1 MPARGQ
7 AAGRRERAP
16 GLRSWFSSGPLTR
29 AQAVVDSPQQRPG
42 GGEPRGASLAR
53 SLRGHDPL
61 HSSTLI
67 AVVACFALAALSAAV
82 LPTVPSYDPWSW
94 IVWGRE
100 VSDPHLSFVVG
111 GGPSWKPL
119 PLIFTTVFG
128 LFGGA
133 APTLWVITARA
144 GGFLGLLFAWKLAA
158 RLTGGGRAGAFA
170 GLLAVIGVVLTRDWL
185 YYWFRGTS
193 EPTLIGVSLWAIYSL
208 LDRRHAQAFLL
219 GVAASLIRPEWWPF
233 IGLYGLWLWFKVPR
247 LRLLVIA
254 GWISIPVFWFVPAWI
269 GSGDPFL
276 AATHAAEYNG
286 HLGGDPLRTVIS
298 RGIDLQVLPALIFAI
313 VAVAIGWFKDRD
325 KVILALGGGVAAW
338 WVVVVGM
345 TLDGYPGLE
354 RFFLPAAALTCVLGG
369 VGITRLALLVGGLAS
384 APRARAVAIVVAAAL
399 VLVSIPFTT
408 SRWAAAWAAKP
419 AAAQAVSTLDQLSAA
434 VAAVGGHRGVFP
446 CKSSFAAVNHGVQTA
461 LAWKLHVTLNR
472 VGTAMSAPGVD
483 FIGPHNATDGAPAR
497 VDPRLTKV
505 RTLAQV
511 GSWRV
516 VRLTDPHVP
525 ALDPCVG
532 R

>member
-1 MPARGQ
+1 MGMWGWMASGPV
-7 AAGRRERAP
+7 AP
-16 GLRSWFSSGPLTR
+16 G
-29 AQAVVDSPQQRPG
+29 QVVVDPPERGPG
-42 GGEPRGASLAR
+42 ADEHRGGSFAR
-53 SLRGHDPL
+53 SVRHYDPL
-61 HSSTLI
+61 HSPALL
-67 AVVACFALAALSAAV
+67 AVVACFALAALSAAI

-144 GGFLGLLFAWKLAA
+144 GGLLGLLFAWKLAS
-158 RLTGGGRAGAFA
+158 RLIGGGRAGAFA
-170 GLLAVIGVVLTRDWL
+170 GVLAVIGVVLTQDWF

-193 EPTLIGVSLWAIYSL
+193 EPMLIGLSLWAIYNL
-208 LDRRHAQAFLL
+208 IDGRHVQAFLV

-233 IGLYGLWLWFKVPR
+233 IGLYGLWLWFTAPR
-247 LRLLVIA
+247 LRLLVLA
-254 GWISIPVFWFVPAWI
+254 GWIAIPVFWFVPAWI

-276 AATHAAEYNG
+276 AASHAADYNG
-286 HLGGDPLRTVIS
+286 HLGTDPFRTVIG
-298 RGIDLQVLPALIFAI
+298 RGVDLQVLPALIFAV

-325 KVILALGGGVAAW
+325 KVMLALGAGVAAW

-354 RFFLPAAALTCVLGG
+354 RFFLPAAALTCVLAG
-369 VGITRLALLVGGLAS
+369 VGITRLAVLAGASVS
-384 APRARAVAIVVAAAL
+384 ATRARATAVAVAAVL
-399 VLVSIPFTT
+399 VLVSIPFTA
-408 SRWAAAWAAKP
+408 SRWSAAWAAKP
-419 AAAQAVSTLDQLSAA
+419 AASQAVTTLDQLGAA
-434 VAAVGGHRGVFP
+434 VAAVGGHDGVFP
-446 CKSSFAAVNHGVQTA
+446 CKSSFASVNHGVQTA

-472 VGTAMSAPGVD
+472 VGTAMRAPGVD
-483 FIGPHNATDGAPAR
+483 FIGPHNGTDGAPAR
-497 VDPRLTKV
+497 IDPRLTTV
-505 RTLAQV
+505 QTLLQV

-516 VRLTDPHVP
+516 VRLTDPRVP
-525 ALDPCVG
+525 ALDSCVG
-532 R
+532 H

>member
-1 MPARGQ
+1 MA
-7 AAGRRERAP
+7 
-16 GLRSWFSSGPLTR
+16 SGPLVR
-29 AQAVVDSPQQRPG
+29 ALAVVDSPQQRPG
-42 GGEPRGASLAR
+42 DGEPLGASFVR
-53 SLRGHDPL
+53 SVRRWDPL
-61 HSSTLI
+61 HSPTLI
-67 AVVACFALAALSAAV
+67 AAVACLALGALSAAV

-119 PLIFTTVFG
+119 PLIFTSVYG
-128 LFGGA
+128 LFGAA

-144 GGFLGLLFAWKLAA
+144 GGLLGLVFAWKLAS
-158 RLTGGGRAGAFA
+158 RLIGGGRAGAFA
-170 GLLAVIGVVLTRDWL
+170 GLLAVIGVVLTQDWF

-193 EPTLIGVSLWAIYSL
+193 EPMLIGVSLWAIYSL
-208 LDRRHAQAFLL
+208 LDGRHAQAFVV

-233 IGLYGLWLWFKVPR
+233 IGLYGLWLWFTVPR
-247 LRLLVIA
+247 LRVLVLA

-276 AATHAAEYNG
+276 AASHAAEYNG
-286 HLGGDPLRTVIS
+286 HLGSDPFRTVVG
-298 RGIDLQVLPALIFAI
+298 RGVNLQVLPALIFAI
-313 VAVAIGWFKDRD
+313 VAVAIGWLKDHD
-325 KVILALGGGVAAW
+325 KSILALGAAVAAW

-354 RFFLPAAALTCVLGG
+354 RFFLPAAAVTCVLAG
-369 VGITRLALLVGGLAS
+369 VGITRLVLLAGGLS
-384 APRARAVAIVVAAAL
+384 SGPRAQAIEAAVAAAL

-408 SRWAAAWAAKP
+408 SRVSAAWAAKP
-419 AAAQAVSTLDQLSAA
+419 VASQAVRTLDQLSAA
-434 VAAVGGHRGVFP
+434 VAAVGGHHGVFP

-497 VDPRLTKV
+497 VDPRLTTV
-505 RTLAQV
+505 QTLAEV
-511 GSWRV
+511 GPWRV
-516 VRLTDPHVP
+516 VRLTDPRVP
-525 ALDPCVG
+525 ALDGCVG
-532 R
+532 H